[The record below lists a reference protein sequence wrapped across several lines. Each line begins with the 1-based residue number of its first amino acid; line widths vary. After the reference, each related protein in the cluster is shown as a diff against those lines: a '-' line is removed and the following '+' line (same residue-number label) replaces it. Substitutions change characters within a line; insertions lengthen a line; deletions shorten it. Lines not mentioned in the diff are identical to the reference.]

1 MCVRKIAPLRILHP
15 HARLLSLS
23 ARRTSC
29 ASPHVH
35 PQRNAL
41 RQLAEKWANV
51 PAGELANSQSY
62 LSELA
67 TALGVAPPMPRGSGY
82 EFEYTLPVIDRG
94 GRAVTIRIDLYRA
107 EHFILEAKDTGG
119 GSAAEKV
126 LRGAYAQAKGYA
138 GEVPHGPPPY
148 LLVLDVGR
156 TLLAW
161 DRWAGTYGGFALAR
175 RFDLATLWQR
185 PDDIELLRAIWEK
198 PASLDPRGRAAAV
211 TREVAARLAELSA
224 LLEARGFG
232 QERVA
237 RFLMRCVFTMFAED
251 VQLLPEKPFQTAVQ
265 QYGDNP
271 EEFAEVMAELW
282 KSMDE
287 GRRFGMRKLLRFN
300 GHFFHDAEV
309 LPLTRDDLAVLLRAA
324 KADWRE
330 VEPTIFGTLLTRAL
344 DAEERHRLGA
354 EYTPREYVERVVRQ
368 TVDVPVR
375 ERWGATLAEA
385 MRLRERGKK
394 KEREAA
400 ERLLRDFLVWLRG
413 LRFLDPACGSGN
425 FLYVTL
431 HTVKRIELEVLH
443 EIEQITGH
451 PELPLE
457 DVGPAQFHGIEVK
470 PWAREIAELTLWIG
484 YHQFRLEHFKG
495 GAVPEPVLKDT
506 GTLELRDAVLEW
518 DEIVEVPEKSR
529 LDPTPRIKHPVTGKL
544 VPDPNARL
552 PYYEYRG
559 ARQAP
564 WPQADFIVGNPPY
577 LGKGTTQREA
587 LGDGQ
592 LDALR
597 SVYPLVPD
605 GADYVM
611 YWWYRAGQEV
621 AKDRTVR
628 SGLITT
634 RTITQPLNR
643 RVVTRMRES
652 GASIVWAV
660 PNHPWID
667 EHDAAAVRVAFTVL
681 GKPEGRATLVHVDEW
696 GQPVREI
703 ETVVLNDDLSVN
715 TDVAQTAKTKLGANK
730 GLAACG
736 FMLAGSGFVIG
747 SPEASTI
754 LEADPS
760 SSAVLRPYIKGKELT
775 ERLGSTFVVDF
786 GLRDEDEA
794 RSYPQLFDILRD
806 RVLPER
812 AANAQPTRTKYWWR
826 FGRPNLEL
834 RSALRGLRRFIATT
848 ETAKHRFFQFIPG
861 EVVPDHM
868 VVSIALN
875 DGFSLGVLSSY
886 IHRCW
891 ALRAGGQLEDRPRYN
906 KSLCFDPFP
915 FPDPA
920 ADLRAK
926 IGEVAERLDEH
937 RKAALA
943 RDKRV
948 TMTGMYNVVEKLRSG
963 EALTTK
969 ERDVHQIA
977 ACGVLRD
984 LHDELDRLVAEAYGW
999 PWPMERE
1006 EILERLVALHDE
1018 RVEEERRGVVRWL
1031 RPEYQI
1037 PRFGRGGD
1045 AGPAAE
1051 LALADADA
1059 APPAPAERRPW
1070 PAGAVEQITALKAQ
1084 VAAASATAEEAAEA
1098 FEGAPPALVRQYLDA
1113 LVMAGEV
1120 RLDPDSGRFAPVA
1133 EPL

>member
-1 MCVRKIAPLRILHP
+1 M
-15 HARLLSLS
+15 
-23 ARRTSC
+23 
-29 ASPHVH
+29 H
-35 PQRNAL
+35 PQSNAL

-51 PAGELANSQSY
+51 PSGELANSQSY
-62 LSELA
+62 LTELA
-67 TALGVAPPMPRGSGY
+67 TALGVAVPMPRGSGY

-185 PDDIELLRAIWEK
+185 PDDIEHLRAIWEK

-224 LLEARGFG
+224 LLEARGFE

-251 VQLLPEKPFQTAVQ
+251 VELLPEKPFQTAVQ

-484 YHQFRLEHFKG
+484 YHQFRLTHFKG

-518 DEIVEVPEKSR
+518 DERVEVPEKSR

-544 VPDPNARL
+544 VPDPSARL

-564 WPQADFIVGNPPY
+564 WPQADFIIGNPPY
-577 LGKGTTQREA
+577 MGQARQREA
-587 LGDGQ
+587 FGDGYVN
-592 LDALR
+592 ALR
-597 SVYPLVPD
+597 EVYSDVPD
-605 GADYVM
+605 TADYVV
-611 YWWYRAGQEV
+611 YWWYRAALEV
-621 AKDRTVR
+621 SSRRASR

-634 RTITQPLNR
+634 NTITQKQN
-643 RVVTRMRES
+643 RVVIEDAAGR
-652 GASIVWAV
+652 GATVAWAV
-660 PNHPWID
+660 SNHPWID
-667 EHDAAAVRVAFTVL
+667 AQGGADVRVAM
-681 GKPEGRATLVHVDEW
+681 
-696 GQPVREI
+696 
-703 ETVVLNDDLSVN
+703 TVVVRDPGEAVLVEVNESAEVIRELVVARLNADLSAHS
-715 TDVAQTAKTKLGANK
+715 DVPRAASVPIQANK
-730 GLAACG
+730 GLATPGVKLHGAG
-736 FMLAGSGFVIG
+736 FILGAAEAQRLLAAGGGYRQVIKQYFNG
-747 SPEASTI
+747 RD
-754 LEADPS
+754 L
-760 SSAVLRPYIKGKELT
+760 SARPRGVYVI
-775 ERLGSTFVVDF
+775 DF
-786 GLRDEDEA
+786 AMMTEDEA
-794 RSYPQLFDILRD
+794 RNFPLAFEIVRD
-806 RVLPER
+806 RVKPER
-812 AANAQPTRTKYWWR
+812 DANPRGIRKTYWWR
-826 FGRPNLEL
+826 FGEPNQKL
-834 RSALRGLRRFIATT
+834 RAMIGGLSRYLATP
-848 ETAKHRFFQFIPG
+848 ETAKHRFFTFL
-861 EVVPDHM
+861 ESTESPDNKLVCIGLESAFYLG
-868 VVSIALN
+868 VVSGSIHVTWVLAA
-875 DGFSLGVLSSY
+875 GGRLGVGNDPVY
-886 IHRCW
+886 V
-891 ALRAGGQLEDRPRYN
+891 
-906 KSLCFDPFP
+906 KTTCFDAFP

-920 ADLRAK
+920 PDLRAK

-937 RKAALA
+937 RKGALA
-943 RDKRV
+943 RDERV

-963 EALTTK
+963 EALTPK

-984 LHDELDRLVAEAYGW
+984 LHDELDRLVAVAYGW

-1037 PRFGRGGD
+1037 PRFGRGDD

-1051 LALADADA
+1051 LALADADV
-1059 APPAPAERRPW
+1059 APAAPAERRPW
-1070 PAGAVEQITALKAQ
+1070 PTGAVEQITALKAQ
-1084 VAAASATAEEAAEA
+1084 VAAASATAEEVAAA
-1098 FEGAPPALVRQYLDA
+1098 FDGAPPALVRQYLDA